1 VARTEADAEAGDRHA
16 GAPDDDGG
24 TVREAI
30 MKRTIYFA
38 IGVAALAIVPLS
50 AQLTVPELTYDAVVE
65 PLKLP
70 PNLNFGEVAGV
81 ATNSKGDVFVYTRT
95 GHPTISLASARPFA
109 HGGSRMFRFDKTGK
123 YVGEIGQGI
132 YGFLFAEKV
141 KVDPQDNIWV
151 VDQMSNMIIEF
162 DSEGREILLLGRK
175 AESENVPARGVAP
188 PAAPG
193 GGGANAGGGGAAAG
207 GRAAGPAPQGGA
219 GGRGGG
225 AAEAAEGGGGRGRG
239 GPPGAGGQQDVFNR
253 PTDVAWDAAG
263 NIYVADG
270 LGNNNRIAKFDKD
283 GKFVRS
289 WGQTGTANGQFRQPR
304 SIAID
309 AQGLIYVADAGNRRI
324 QVFDADG
331 NFKTKF
337 LNVGTPRAICIT
349 PGAQQV
355 MYVTNSNPPED
366 IDVDGEIYKAD
377 LTGKLLGRF
386 GRAGRLPKEF
396 NAVNQLDCRNPNEL
410 WAAEIG
416 NWRVSKITLRGAA
429 STN

>member
-1 VARTEADAEAGDRHA
+1 
-16 GAPDDDGG
+16 
-24 TVREAI
+24 
-30 MKRTIYFA
+30 MKRTIQFA
-38 IGVAALAIVPLS
+38 LGVVALAIIPLS
-50 AQLTVPELTYDAVVE
+50 AQLTVPELTYEAAIE

-70 PNLNFGEVAGV
+70 GNLNFGEVAGV

-95 GHPTISLASARPFA
+95 GHPTLSLATARPFA

-123 YVGEIGQGI
+123 YVGEIGQGV
-132 YGFLFAEKV
+132 YGFMFAEKV

-151 VDQMSNMIIEF
+151 VDQMANMIMEF
-162 DSEGREILLLGRK
+162 DSEGREVMLLGRK
-175 AESENVPARGVAP
+175 AESETVPARGAAP

-193 GGGANAGGGGAAAG
+193 GGGAGAGGGGAAAG
-207 GRAAGPAPQGGA
+207 GRGAAAPQAGG

-225 AAEAAEGGGGRGRG
+225 AAADAEAPAGGRGRG
-239 GPPGAGGQQDVFNR
+239 GPPGAGGAQDVFNR

-270 LGNNNRIAKFDKD
+270 LGTNSRIAKFDKN

-289 WGQTGTANGQFRQPR
+289 WGQTGTAPGQFRQPR

-309 AQGLIYVADAGNRRI
+309 AQGLVYVADAGNRRI
-324 QVFDADG
+324 QVFDGDG
-331 NFKTKF
+331 NMKGRF

-349 PGAQQV
+349 PGPQQV

-366 IDVDGEIYKAD
+366 IDVDGEIYKVD

-386 GRAGRLPKEF
+386 GRAGRLAKEF
-396 NAVNQLDCRNPNEL
+396 SGVNQLDCRNPNEL

-416 NWRVSKITLRGAA
+416 NWRVSKITLRGAG